1 MPLALLYGAAE
12 ALRRRLTNPE
22 KPEIPVICVGNLT
35 AGGAGKTPTVRALAE
50 ILKGAG
56 HQPIVLSRGFGGRN
70 TGPLRVDPTRHVAAD
85 TGDEPLML
93 SDDLTVYI
101 ARDRRAALRAAV
113 SDGAQIAIKDDGFQ
127 NPTLA
132 HSYNLIVV
140 DAATGFGNTL
150 LLPAGPLRQPLGASA
165 PRIDAIL
172 LVGETSEQIRADIAA
187 QLGIE
192 TTRIFDGALAPV
204 APDPKRVLAYC
215 GIGRPEKF
223 FDTLR
228 ACNFELAGEI
238 SFADHYMFSERDAER
253 LLREAKTLNATLIT
267 TEKDLVRMRRAEAG
281 SQLAALAAASEC
293 LRVKLTLADVD
304 GLRADI
310 LSKLDQSPH

>member
-93 SDDLTVYI
+93 SDNLTVYI

-238 SFADHYMFSERDAER
+238 SFADHYMFGERDAER
-253 LLREAKTLNATLIT
+253 LLREAKTRNATLIT

-281 SQLAALAAASEC
+281 SQLAALAADSEC

>member
-1 MPLALLYGAAE
+1 
-12 ALRRRLTNPE
+12 
-22 KPEIPVICVGNLT
+22 
-35 AGGAGKTPTVRALAE
+35 
-50 ILKGAG
+50 
-56 HQPIVLSRGFGGRN
+56 
-70 TGPLRVDPTRHVAAD
+70 
-85 TGDEPLML
+85 ML

-140 DAATGFGNTL
+140 DAVTGFGNTL

-253 LLREAKTLNATLIT
+253 LLQRPNPQRHFDNNRK
-267 TEKDLVRMRRAEAG
+267 RPC
-281 SQLAALAAASEC
+281 ALA
-293 LRVKLTLADVD
+293 RGRGGLAI
-304 GLRADI
+304 GRTCRGFGMPAR
-310 LSKLDQSPH
+310 

>member
-70 TGPLRVDPTRHVAAD
+70 TGPLRVDPTLHVAAD

-192 TTRIFDGALAPV
+192 ITRIFNGALAPV

-228 ACNFELAGEI
+228 ACNCELAGEI
-238 SFADHYMFSERDAER
+238 SYADHYMFSERDAER

-267 TEKDLVRMRRAEAG
+267 TEKDLVRLRGAEAG

-293 LRVKLTLADVD
+293 LRVKLTLANAD

>member
-1 MPLALLYGAAE
+1 M
-12 ALRRRLTNPE
+12 
-22 KPEIPVICVGNLT
+22 
-35 AGGAGKTPTVRALAE
+35 
-50 ILKGAG
+50 
-56 HQPIVLSRGFGGRN
+56 
-70 TGPLRVDPTRHVAAD
+70 
-85 TGDEPLML
+85 
-93 SDDLTVYI
+93 
-101 ARDRRAALRAAV
+101 

-238 SFADHYMFSERDAER
+238 SLPITTCSATAMPRGCCDEAE
-253 LLREAKTLNATLIT
+253 TLNATLIT
-267 TEKDLVRMRRAEAG
+267 TEKDLVRLRGERWARNWPHLPRLRNAC
-281 SQLAALAAASEC
+281 ALN
-293 LRVKLTLADVD
+293 
-304 GLRADI
+304 
-310 LSKLDQSPH
+310 

>member
-35 AGGAGKTPTVRALAE
+35 AGGAGKTPTVRALAD

-93 SDDLTVYI
+93 SDNLTVYI

-140 DAATGFGNTL
+140 DAVTGFGNAL

-238 SFADHYMFSERDAER
+238 SYADHYMFSERDAER
-253 LLREAKTLNATLIT
+253 LLREAKTRNATLIT

>member
-267 TEKDLVRMRRAEAG
+267 TEKDLVRLRGAEAG

>member
-1 MPLALLYGAAE
+1 MPA
-12 ALRRRLTNPE
+12 
-22 KPEIPVICVGNLT
+22 
-35 AGGAGKTPTVRALAE
+35 
-50 ILKGAG
+50 
-56 HQPIVLSRGFGGRN
+56 
-70 TGPLRVDPTRHVAAD
+70 LRVDPTRHVAAD

-93 SDDLTVYI
+93 ADDLTVYI

-140 DAATGFGNTL
+140 DAVTGFGNTL

-192 TTRIFDGALAPV
+192 TTRIFNGALCRCA
-204 APDPKRVLAYC
+204 
-215 GIGRPEKF
+215 RPE
-223 FDTLR
+223 TR
-228 ACNFELAGEI
+228 AG
-238 SFADHYMFSERDAER
+238 
-253 LLREAKTLNATLIT
+253 LLRHWPTGKIFRHAP
-267 TEKDLVRMRRAEAG
+267 
-281 SQLAALAAASEC
+281 
-293 LRVKLTLADVD
+293 
-304 GLRADI
+304 GLQFRTGG
-310 LSKLDQSPH
+310 

>member
-238 SFADHYMFSERDAER
+238 SLPIITCSANEMPNGCYERPKPSTP
-253 LLREAKTLNATLIT
+253 L
-267 TEKDLVRMRRAEAG
+267 
-281 SQLAALAAASEC
+281 
-293 LRVKLTLADVD
+293 
-304 GLRADI
+304 
-310 LSKLDQSPH
+310 

>member
-93 SDDLTVYI
+93 SDNLTVYI